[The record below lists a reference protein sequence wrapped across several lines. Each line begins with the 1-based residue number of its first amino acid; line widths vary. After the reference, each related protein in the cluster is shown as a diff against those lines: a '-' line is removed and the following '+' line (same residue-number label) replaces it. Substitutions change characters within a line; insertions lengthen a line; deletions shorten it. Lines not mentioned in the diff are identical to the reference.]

1 MNKKQPTKQ
10 ELSEYDKRVQSMKI
24 ASSHSKGCHSESLIK
39 LAERIH
45 GFITGTGPKS
55 KAGDYV

>member
-1 MNKKQPTKQ
+1 MTTKKPTTAKPTDY
-10 ELSEYDKRVQSMKI
+10 ETRVQAMKLAI
-24 ASSHSKGCHSESLIK
+24 AHSKFSHTETLIK

-55 KAGDYV
+55 KAGDYI